1 MKLIPYRLIPL
12 RVLPLLSYSSVR
24 PQIPESV
31 QRNNPLLRSSS
42 LGLEIAIEQKLGKR
56 SARII

>member
-1 MKLIPYRLIPL
+1 
-12 RVLPLLSYSSVR
+12 VLPLLSYSSVR

-42 LGLEIAIEQKLGKR
+42 LGLEIAIEQKLGKG